1 MEEVKK
7 FRDLVVG
14 KTYIVHSYSEPY
26 NSNYGISYI
35 VRISNAHSDYDNIIK
50 IWSTKLMAEYIS
62 TVCPHNKFRFTVNQR
77 DSKKYPVIEGYRR
90 GHKFKELQ

>member
-14 KTYIVHSYSEPY
+14 ETYTVHGYSDPY
-26 NSNYGISYI
+26 NSMYGISYI
-35 VRISNAHSDYDNIIK
+35 LEISETNSNDKLK
-50 IWSTKLMAEYIS
+50 IWSTKLLAEYIS